1 MTQYSDESVP
11 TVQTDLR
18 ANALSLTG
26 ATMQAVT
33 HIAPA
38 IAAFFFTQFVVS
50 LAGIT
55 APLAYLIGV
64 IVVLMLG
71 STLVQLSKHMPS
83 AGGYYTYV
91 SRAIHPRAG
100 FLTAWMY
107 VLYSPVVAGPIFA
120 FFGFILE
127 GELRSN
133 YNIDAPWLW
142 WVSVLVGAPTIA
154 LLQYRGIQ
162 ISAKVMLVLGGI
174 EIAIVGA
181 LALTGFLQPGAGGI
195 TLDVFNPGRIGELS
209 GFALAVVFSV
219 QGLTGWEAS
228 APLAEETQDPRRNIP
243 RSVGISII
251 AIGGFLV
258 LVYWGVMTGWG
269 VNDIEGLVGSPVLPA
284 LALAHKF
291 WGALWIL
298 VLFAFLNSV
307 LAACLATANVGTR
320 MWYGMARS
328 GSFPKA
334 LAKVHPTYKTPVNAI
349 LVQLALSLGSGIV
362 PGLLFGPDTGFFL
375 VAGLVLALAVLFVYV
390 MANLAV
396 FLFYLRE
403 RRAEFNVLLHAV
415 FPLVST
421 LVLLYAT
428 AKSFDPAPAYPFS
441 LGPVVDGIW
450 LAIGIAILL
459 VLRARGR
466 EEWLRKAGAVLSE
479 S

>member
-1 MTQYSDESVP
+1 MP
-11 TVQTDLR
+11 TVQTDLK

-55 APLAYLIGV
+55 APLAYFIGV

-107 VLYSPVVAGPIFA
+107 VLYSPIVAGPIFA

-154 LLQYRGIQ
+154 LLQYRGIR
-162 ISAKVMLVLGGI
+162 ISAKAMLVLGGI

-181 LALTGFLQPGAGGI
+181 LALTGFLQPGQGGI
-195 TLDVFNPGRIGELS
+195 TLEVFNPGRIGELS

-291 WGALWIL
+291 WAH
-298 VLFAFLNSV
+298 
-307 LAACLATANVGTR
+307 
-320 MWYGMARS
+320 S
-328 GSFPKA
+328 GS
-334 LAKVHPTYKTPVNAI
+334 
-349 LVQLALSLGSGIV
+349 SCCS
-362 PGLLFGPDTGFFL
+362 
-375 VAGLVLALAVLFVYV
+375 
-390 MANLAV
+390 
-396 FLFYLRE
+396 R
-403 RRAEFNVLLHAV
+403 
-415 FPLVST
+415 S
-421 LVLLYAT
+421 
-428 AKSFDPAPAYPFS
+428 
-441 LGPVVDGIW
+441 
-450 LAIGIAILL
+450 
-459 VLRARGR
+459 
-466 EEWLRKAGAVLSE
+466 
-479 S
+479 